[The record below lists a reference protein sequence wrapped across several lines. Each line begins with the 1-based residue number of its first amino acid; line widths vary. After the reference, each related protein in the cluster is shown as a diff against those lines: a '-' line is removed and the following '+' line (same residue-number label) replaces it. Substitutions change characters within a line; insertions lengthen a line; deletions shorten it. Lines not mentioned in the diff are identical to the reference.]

1 MSECVQLGKLEK
13 FITFEMNKANARK
26 TRFTAKE
33 HATQPGWWMLGI
45 ISQLKVEAEA
55 TKRKEDLLL
64 GSSRMSCMHAATPPV
79 SGLGGG
85 IFQKASKHCFQ
96 QFTQLQTTA

>member
-1 MSECVQLGKLEK
+1 MQGKQGSRPERTRRNRGDGCLASFHNEK
-13 FITFEMNKANARK
+13 E
-26 TRFTAKE
+26 
-33 HATQPGWWMLGI
+33 
-45 ISQLKVEAEA
+45 VEAEA